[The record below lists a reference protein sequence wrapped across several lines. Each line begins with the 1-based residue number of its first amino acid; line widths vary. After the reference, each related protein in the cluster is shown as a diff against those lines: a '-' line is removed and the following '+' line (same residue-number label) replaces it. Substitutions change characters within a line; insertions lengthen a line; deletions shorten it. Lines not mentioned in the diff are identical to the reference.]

1 MRAVHFLMEQYGFVN
16 DVVIQEIEPSMQE
29 STTTWDR
36 LLRKFTLLRLS
47 EILPSLVSIKNA
59 SGLTSENGAIFL
71 FADPLWIGIR
81 RVSSTRGPGFKRSAS
96 GCTRCVH
103 GCGGGDVSASLPN
116 FVPMTSPET
125 TSSTRRF
132 WRLPAAVAFEAIG

>member
-1 MRAVHFLMEQYGFVN
+1 MEQYGFVD
-16 DVVIQEIEPSMQE
+16 DVLIQEIKPSMQE

-71 FADPLWIGIR
+71 FADLLWNG
-81 RVSSTRGPGFKRSAS
+81 TRD
-96 GCTRCVH
+96 TQ
-103 GCGGGDVSASLPN
+103 SLFYARPRLQAQRQAAQGV
-116 FVPMTSPET
+116 FTVAVVVTSRHHYRT
-125 TSSTRRF
+125 LSR
-132 WRLPAAVAFEAIG
+132 

>member
-1 MRAVHFLMEQYGFVN
+1 MEQYGFVN

-36 LLRKFTLLRLS
+36 LLTEISLLRVS

-59 SGLTSENGAIFL
+59 SGLTSENGSIFL
-71 FADPLWIGIR
+71 FPDPLWNG
-81 RVSSTRGPGFKRSAS
+81 TREHVESLLREAQASGAAS